1 MMEFSMSTFLID
13 TPLLK
18 LLASPRA
25 APVQQWCEANDA
37 SLFLSS
43 VSLTEIAGSIDK
55 MPSSQ
60 SQRVLALRLW
70 LNGIAESFAD
80 RIHPVDPA
88 IAMRAGA
95 FLPRLK
101 SNNTRHPLHDAI
113 LVATAQHHGHRLL
126 TRREA
131 TFGPWT
137 QTPIVLA

>member
-1 MMEFSMSTFLID
+1 MMEVSVSTWLID
-13 TPLLK
+13 TALIK
-18 LLASPRA
+18 LIASPRA
-25 APVQQWCEANDA
+25 PPQRWCEANDA
-37 SLFLSS
+37 SLFLSAA
-43 VSLTEIAGSIDK
+43 SLTEIAGSIDK

-60 SQRVLALRLW
+60 SQRVHALRHW

-80 RIHPVDPA
+80 RVHSVDPA

-113 LVATAQHHGHRLL
+113 LVATAQVHGHGLL

-131 TFGPWT
+131 TFGTWT
-137 QTPIVLA
+137 QTPIKMI